1 VSLNLY
7 FNDLCPK
14 CHQPTMQAVIEPHP
28 ADRNLAVQKYYCGKC
43 GPVKTKL
50 ISLKP
55 VEPRPARSLAR
66 VNS

>member
-1 VSLNLY
+1 MSLNLY
-7 FNDLCPK
+7 FNDVCPR
-14 CHQPTMQAVIEPHP
+14 CHQPTMQAIIEPHP
-28 ADRNLAVQKYYCGKC
+28 GDRYMAVQKYYCTKC

-55 VEPRPARSLAR
+55 AEPRRARKLAR